1 MANSVA
7 AMPQPTATH
16 PQDAPRPLSHAARV
30 RVLAGHT
37 QRSLAATSGVSARQ
51 IANLEAGLCRPRLD
65 TALAIAHA
73 LGEDDPRVI
82 FPGLDVPTFAE
93 RARKIA

>member
-1 MANSVA
+1 
-7 AMPQPTATH
+7 MPHSTATQ
-16 PQDAPRPLSHAARV
+16 PQDTGPRPLSHSARC

-37 QRSLAATSGVSARQ
+37 QRSLSKASGVSARQ
-51 IANLEAGLCRPRLD
+51 IANLEARRCRPRLD

-82 FPGLDVPTFAE
+82 FRTWM
-93 RARKIA
+93 